1 MAAIIKGEK
10 SSGVRGCPD
19 GFDQMKGSV
28 AIPRGG
34 IKLPNNAKAVE
45 LKFSPCCFGK
55 CYNTKTKTDSM
66 LIFLFSILSIVLLR
80 VRRSGTAALL
90 NRVKKRK
97 SLFNFS
103 GIF

>member
-34 IKLPNNAKAVE
+34 IKLPDNTKVVE
-45 LKFSPCCFGK
+45 LKFTSYCFEKG
-55 CYNTKTKTDSM
+55 YDT
-66 LIFLFSILSIVLLR
+66 
-80 VRRSGTAALL
+80 
-90 NRVKKRK
+90 
-97 SLFNFS
+97 
-103 GIF
+103 